1 LHADGWPIAALIFA
15 IVAGFVVSAVATRFS
30 IVYAHRR
37 RLIDEPGARRSHAEP
52 TPRGGGIGI
61 VIAALVCACVP
72 VAMATASP
80 AQAALIVAIV
90 LVAAVGWID
99 DHRGL
104 SARWRFLAHCVAAAI
119 LLSPVALALT
129 QIADAFPGLAPFA
142 WAILAAAVLA
152 TVWSINL
159 HNFMDGTD
167 GILAV
172 QAIFVFVALAILCA
186 RAGSTTHAGE
196 IAVFAAAT
204 AGFLPFNFPRARI
217 FMGDVGSGVV
227 GLLIAVAVLWQM
239 QVRQIALASGLILC
253 SAFVV
258 DASCTLISR
267 MLRGRRWYSAHREHL
282 YQWLARSGGGHAR
295 VVALYLTWNLLV
307 VAPVVAW
314 INRGSNLPM
323 SNANVPLAEWN
334 APSGAGAAFAVYA
347 LGIVVWC
354 VGKRV
359 CLHRVAKRKPHAS
372 A

>member
-1 LHADGWPIAALIFA
+1 MHADGWPIAAWIFA
-15 IVAGFVVSAVATRFS
+15 IVAAFVVSAVATRFS
-30 IVYAHRR
+30 IAYAHRR

-52 TPRGGGIGI
+52 TPRGGGIGM
-61 VIAALVCACVP
+61 VIATLVCACVP
-72 VAMATASP
+72 VALANASP
-80 AQAALIVAIV
+80 AQTALIAAIV

-104 SARWRFLAHCVAAAI
+104 SARWRFLAHCLAAAI
-119 LLSPVALALT
+119 LLAPVALALT
-129 QIADAFPGLAPFA
+129 QITDAFPGIAPFA
-142 WAILAAAVLA
+142 WAILGAAVLA

-186 RAGSTTHAGE
+186 RAGSTTHACE

-217 FMGDVGSGVV
+217 FMGDVGSGVL

-295 VVALYLTWNLLV
+295 VVALFLAWNLLI

-314 INRGSNLPM
+314 INRGSNPPM
-323 SNANVPLAEWN
+323 PNAIAPLAEWS
-334 APSGAGAAFAVYA
+334 APSGAGAAVAVYVF
-347 LGIVVWC
+347 GIAVWF
-354 VGKRV
+354 VGKRY
-359 CLHRVAKRKPHAS
+359 CLRRAALRKHHAS